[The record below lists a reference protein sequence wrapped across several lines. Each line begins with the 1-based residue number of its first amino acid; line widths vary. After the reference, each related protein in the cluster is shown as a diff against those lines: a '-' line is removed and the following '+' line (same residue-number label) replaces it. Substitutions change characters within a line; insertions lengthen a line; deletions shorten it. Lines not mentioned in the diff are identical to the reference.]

1 MQRRS
6 REKLNVE
13 GGEGRHR
20 GWWRGQR
27 GSDTRKAGWEHTGQS
42 FKTDA
47 QDQSKEKEEAGH
59 VSPRERIPA
68 LLMGPAAGITWAV
81 RIPHCQELESP
92 HPRGRL
98 PQALVPPSLP
108 QAGCRGLQA
117 LPYNWTE
124 ATSSLQLL
132 PHPLPSPQE
141 PDSLLGA
148 TFSLLSLGSE
158 ERDRRA
164 LRLDWNLI
172 LCLLQGW
179 WPALSESQHRG
190 ADRLLP

>member
-1 MQRRS
+1 MTDKKKSDLFPSGLVQPSPSRTRNNLVDGGGQMQGGWRQQDDGGVGRKSSRSRRVCRGS

-108 QAGCRGLQA
+108 PSWVPRVAG
-117 LPYNWTE
+117 T
-124 ATSSLQLL
+124 SLQLDRGHSQ
-132 PHPLPSPQE
+132 PPAPATSP
-141 PDSLLGA
+141 
-148 TFSLLSLGSE
+148 TLSPGT
-158 ERDRRA
+158 
-164 LRLDWNLI
+164 
-172 LCLLQGW
+172 
-179 WPALSESQHRG
+179 
-190 ADRLLP
+190 